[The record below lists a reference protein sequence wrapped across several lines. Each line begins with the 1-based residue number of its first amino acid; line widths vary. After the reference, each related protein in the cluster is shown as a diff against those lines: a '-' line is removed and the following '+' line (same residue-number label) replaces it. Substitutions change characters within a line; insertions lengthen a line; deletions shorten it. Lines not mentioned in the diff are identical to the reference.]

1 MRKNLHGKIL
11 KKKKTKKQHLSTVL
25 TSCSIFITVPTSC
38 SIFITI
44 IKNKD

>member
-1 MRKNLHGKIL
+1 MRKNLYGEIL
-11 KKKKTKKQHLSTVL
+11 KKEPKKQHLSTIL
-25 TSCSIFITVPTSC
+25 TSFSIFITVPTSC